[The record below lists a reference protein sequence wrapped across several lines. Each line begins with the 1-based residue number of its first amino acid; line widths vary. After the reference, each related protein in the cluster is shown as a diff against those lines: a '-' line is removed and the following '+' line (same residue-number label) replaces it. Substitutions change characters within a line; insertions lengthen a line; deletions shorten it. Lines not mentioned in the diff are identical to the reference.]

1 MQSEITVREVMN
13 REYVGVS
20 ESDDLLETVEL
31 LLDEEAESAVVLRGS
46 EPVGVM
52 TERDVLQLLVDGP
65 DPGEA
70 TVGDAMTG
78 EVPTVAPES
87 TVEVAA
93 DQMSTMASGR
103 LVVTDGGKPVG
114 ILTERDLIA
123 TRTYQREEM
132 TATPAT
138 GESSRANDAE
148 TTDSFQ
154 DQSICEACGT
164 LTRDL
169 ASFNGQLLCPDCR
182 AM

>member
-31 LLDEEAESAVVLRGS
+31 LLEEDAESAVVLRGS

-52 TERDVLQLLVDGP
+52 TERDVLGLLVSGT
-65 DPGEA
+65 DPAKA

-78 EVPTVAPES
+78 EVPAVAPES

-103 LVVTDGGKPVG
+103 LVVTDGATPVG

-123 TRTYQREEM
+123 TRTYQTEEM
-132 TATPAT
+132 VANAAAGADTRQAE
-138 GESSRANDAE
+138 GETE
-148 TTDSFQ
+148 DSFQ
-154 DQSICEACGT
+154 DQSICETCGT

-169 ASFNGQLLCPDCR
+169 ARFNGQLLCPDCR